1 MNFLQCR
8 GGTQTPALFKGQL
21 SFALLFIYQKRDFPH
36 FLQPHS
42 TWLVP
47 FHVSKMWS
55 LLMFNGHGSCVS
67 LAEDAAKVRT
77 GKLPT
82 CESSQ
87 VMFDL
92 ICSSLTAMPPC
103 AVQALALD
111 YHTLR
116 WCRRK
121 SRTSACPA
129 PRQVTHRK
137 GS

>member
-8 GGTQTPALFKGQL
+8 GSTQTPALFKGQL
-21 SFALLFIYQKRDFPH
+21 SFALLFIYQKRDFSH

-42 TWLVP
+42 TWLVL
-47 FHVSKMWS
+47 FHASKMWS
-55 LLMFNGHGSCVS
+55 LLTFNGHSSCVS

-92 ICSSLTAMPPC
+92 ICSSLTATSPC
-103 AVQALALD
+103 TVQAPALD
-111 YHTLR
+111 YHTLC
-116 WCRRK
+116 WCRHK

-129 PRQVTHRK
+129 PRQVIPRR